1 MDSVY
6 LRHSALD
13 PKATFE
19 ISQKQSTNLTIK
31 TGMKN
36 QENTWI
42 DLEKYDSDILAEKS
56 GKVAIHTL
64 RHTFATRLV

>member
-36 QENTWI
+36 PENTWI
-42 DLEKYDSDILAEKS
+42 VLDKI
-56 GKVAIHTL
+56 
-64 RHTFATRLV
+64 

>member
-31 TGMKN
+31 TAMKN
-36 QENTWI
+36 PENSWI
-42 DLEKYDSDILAEKS
+42 VLDQI
-56 GKVAIHTL
+56 
-64 RHTFATRLV
+64 